1 MLDTALV
8 PLILIPVLVF
18 WLSRKPRNRNEVLP
32 DYIIPPGVEV
42 KACATHW
49 GVPAGVARFDSAL
62 FSEVMCHPDFVERDV
77 PDVWFKWSAADARKR
92 ARRRLLPPQQV
103 AGVLSILK
111 QA

>member
-8 PLILIPVLVF
+8 PLILIPVLVY
-18 WLSRKPRNRNEVLP
+18 WLSRKPRNRSEILP

-42 KACATHW
+42 KSCATHW
-49 GVPAGVARFDSAL
+49 GVPAGVARFNSAL
-62 FSEVMCHPDFVERDV
+62 LNELKCHPDFVERDI
-77 PDVWFKWSAADARKR
+77 PDVWFKWSPADARKR
-92 ARRRLLPPQQV
+92 ARRRLLPQQQV